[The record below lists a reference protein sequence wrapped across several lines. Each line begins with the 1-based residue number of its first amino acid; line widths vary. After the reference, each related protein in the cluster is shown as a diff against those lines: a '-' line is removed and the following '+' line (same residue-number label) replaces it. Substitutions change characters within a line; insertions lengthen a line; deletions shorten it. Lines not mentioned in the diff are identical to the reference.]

1 MALLSISAHDIDAA
15 GLALDA
21 ELPLVWLKEELAD
34 ADLQGHAPGRVH
46 ARLSRSGSDIVV
58 RGKVTADLRTPCARC
73 LEPASVL
80 VDTELSLLL
89 RPAPSGAGPH
99 AHAPSHANGHGEKG
113 KADAHKDEEY
123 EFSSE
128 EADLDTYDGET
139 VVLDPFVREAILLE
153 VPNFPLCSDDCPGIR
168 PAAPASAPE
177 ETGPRVDPRLA
188 PLSALREKLQAAKR
202 PSRPPPAAEK
212 KTKIAAKAAGK
223 TKKDKE

>member
-1 MALLSISAHDIDAA
+1 MALLSISAHDIDAS

-34 ADLQGHAPGRVH
+34 AELQGNAPGHVQ

-73 LEPASVL
+73 LEPASVV
-80 VDTELSLLL
+80 VDTELSLLR
-89 RPAPSGAGPH
+89 RPARAGAGA
-99 AHAPSHANGHGEKG
+99 AHSHANGEKG
-113 KADAHKDEEY
+113 KGDAHKDEEY
-123 EFSSE
+123 EFTSE

-153 VPNFPLCSDDCPGIR
+153 VPNFPLCSEDCAGIR

-188 PLSALREKLQAAKR
+188 PLGALREKLQAAKR

-212 KTKIAAKAAGK
+212 KTKTAVKAAGK